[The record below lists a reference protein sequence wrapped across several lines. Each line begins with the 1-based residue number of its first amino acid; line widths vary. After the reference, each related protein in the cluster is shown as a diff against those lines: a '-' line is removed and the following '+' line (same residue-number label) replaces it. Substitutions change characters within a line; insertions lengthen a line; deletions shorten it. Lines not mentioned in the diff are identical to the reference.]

1 MLGSTQRRMTSSL
14 ATLASMSENDCL
26 ELVWENGEVLM
37 RDRSGRTQ
45 KGQSCIGYS
54 LYPSN
59 AQVENGGNMHMKTA
73 RSETIYSVLND
84 SSFLGSK
91 DSDLD
96 FTNYSSSQNGH
107 LDSFCELYKFN
118 LEQIKSKI
126 NDKQPTDSQI
136 VLEHDKA
143 NCRHRNACKSS
154 QLDTS
159 DSLIRPSLNSS
170 KTLASMGGPHT
181 STLPEH
187 DSHPDKNTG
196 TVNFSYLRPAAL
208 PKANNQSSSMI
219 RPTSSPVLSRVVEL
233 KGSNDERPALFSSNP
248 LESTVIEPA
257 SGSKRARGLQNQPD
271 AELIPPVSKTKESLP
286 DKHTE
291 AFGRRNHKSHDQLLG
306 QTSRLAAN
314 TTGGKPNI
322 EKLIEPLVA
331 SSSVCSLGASNDP
344 TYSLRRTYEDTEDSA
359 YQSENVEEPQGLKKQ
374 APARG
379 GTGAKRTRTAEV
391 HNLSERRR
399 RDKINKKMRAL
410 KELIPNCHKVDKASM
425 LDDAIEYLRT
435 LQLQLKILSMGAGV
449 YMPPMMLPM
458 VMQRINATH
467 LTHFSPMGAGMGPM
481 RMGTGMAFSTAQ
493 FPTSQVGATA
503 LPGIT
508 GTGFQM
514 PGFPGQALPMS
525 VSHASFIPLL
535 GGPST
540 QSVLASG
547 ISGAAPLVDRL
558 GSAPPTNSMG
568 SIQNINSE
576 LRNNANT
583 KYS

>member
-1 MLGSTQRRMTSSL
+1 
-14 ATLASMSENDCL
+14 
-26 ELVWENGEVLM
+26 M

-54 LYPSN
+54 LYPTN

-107 LDSFCELYKFN
+107 HLDSFCELYKFN

-143 NCRHRNACKSS
+143 NCRHRNASKST

-208 PKANNQSSSMI
+208 PKANNQSRSMI

-322 EKLIEPLVA
+322 KKLIEPLVA

-359 YQSENVEEPQGLKKQ
+359 YQSEVIRKLK
-374 APARG
+374 P
-379 GTGAKRTRTAEV
+379 
-391 HNLSERRR
+391 HF
-399 RDKINKKMRAL
+399 
-410 KELIPNCHKVDKASM
+410 P
-425 LDDAIEYLRT
+425 LD
-435 LQLQLKILSMGAGV
+435 S
-449 YMPPMMLPM
+449 
-458 VMQRINATH
+458 
-467 LTHFSPMGAGMGPM
+467 
-481 RMGTGMAFSTAQ
+481 
-493 FPTSQVGATA
+493 
-503 LPGIT
+503 
-508 GTGFQM
+508 
-514 PGFPGQALPMS
+514 
-525 VSHASFIPLL
+525 
-535 GGPST
+535 
-540 QSVLASG
+540 
-547 ISGAAPLVDRL
+547 
-558 GSAPPTNSMG
+558 
-568 SIQNINSE
+568 
-576 LRNNANT
+576 
-583 KYS
+583 